1 MARSLEGRMGL
12 RYLMVADILRA
23 EIQEGRY
30 QPGERLPGQH
40 ELAKDF
46 NVAFTTLKNAL
57 DILARE
63 GYVVRKAGQGTYAA
77 LPVRNKPGALVIDDD
92 ENVREYFTRLLSS
105 MDWEG
110 VPVAS
115 GRLALEELRR
125 KRFDLVFLDL
135 AMRGMNGPGTFRE
148 IRKIDPD
155 MYVVIITA
163 YAESDLMQQALEI
176 GPFAVMLKPV
186 DPDDLRHLVGS
197 VARHSPTSIIAV
209 Q

>member
-1 MARSLEGRMGL
+1 MGL

>member
-1 MARSLEGRMGL
+1 
-12 RYLMVADILRA
+12 MVADILRA

-77 LPVRNKPGALVIDDD
+77 LPVRSKPAALVVDDD

-105 MDWEG
+105 MDWKG

-135 AMRGMNGPGTFRE
+135 AMPGMNGPDTFRE

-186 DPDDLRHLVGS
+186 DLDDLRHLVGS
-197 VARHSPTSIIAV
+197 VTRRSPTSAGTV
-209 Q
+209 T